1 MNGLT
6 KNKIAAIIMVLYS
19 LPSMIQWS
27 GWIANDSPQ
36 IVDMGVSFALSGVL
50 TLMIIIMCAPGV
62 WQDYKVYKI
71 ITMVVSGLNALAA
84 APGILFAPTMFFRLS
99 AIGGV
104 VFFVIILVL
113 LLRRTPQ
120 PVTA

>member
-6 KNKIAAIIMVLYS
+6 KNKIAAIIIVLYS

-27 GWIANDSPQ
+27 GFVINGSP
-36 IVDMGVSFALSGVL
+36 VPNFFDTATFLSGVVTMVIVL
-50 TLMIIIMCAPGV
+50 MCAPGV
-62 WQDYKVYKI
+62 WQDNKVYKI
-71 ITMVVSGLNALAA
+71 ITMIIAGFNALGAT
-84 APGILFAPTMFFRLS
+84 PGILFAPTMFFRLS

-104 VFFVIILVL
+104 AFFVIILVL

-120 PVTA
+120 PVPA